1 MNQPNIILITA
12 DGLRWDSL
20 GCSGNPDVRTPN
32 IDALASHGLQFTQAF
47 SASPHAGSGA
57 HTFLTGAVPGA
68 VDPEWPTA
76 SLGAEPLL
84 LPDRFRAAG
93 YVTAA
98 VGALDL
104 TGERLEGR
112 FDFVEA
118 LGCDGMADAYQ
129 DWLASEGHTTPD
141 DEDASGSAL
150 LQEAYHPTT
159 WAGNEAVRLARSI
172 AEPFFLWVSLPRPRW
187 PLDPPV
193 PWKHM
198 YRPSRLHL
206 PEGTALSPDE
216 PDQPIADPRD
226 QVGRSETEFRRIL
239 TAWYGSI
246 SHVDRQIGRL
256 LATLTARG
264 RTNNVFAVTSGRG
277 EYLGYH
283 GLLHTT
289 PGPLYEPL
297 AHVPLIIGGVPNQ
310 RRGAID
316 SALVSTG
323 DLVPTLL
330 EVLHLEPST
339 AGGARSLAAHLRE
352 EGLPHRRALVLCG
365 EEGGGLR
372 SARYKW
378 LVEGNGRGERLF
390 DLQVDPLE
398 RHNLHGERQS
408 PAIRKMLLAS
418 LSSGTA
424 ESQR

>member
-1 MNQPNIILITA
+1 MNQPNIIVITA

-32 IDALASHGLQFTQAF
+32 VDALASHGLQFANAF
-47 SASPHAGSGA
+47 STWPHVGAGA
-57 HTFLTGAVPGA
+57 HTFLTGAVPNTFDPDLPAIKPGA
-68 VDPEWPTA
+68 D
-76 SLGAEPLL
+76 PLL
-84 LPDRFRAAG
+84 LPDRLRAAG

-104 TGERLEGR
+104 PSERIEES
-112 FDFVEA
+112 FDYAEA
-118 LGCDGMADAYQ
+118 LGCVGQPDAYQ
-129 DWLASEGHTTPD
+129 AWLASEGHATED
-141 DEDASGSAL
+141 DEAVTGAAL
-150 LQEAYHPTT
+150 LQEAFHPTT
-159 WAGNEAVRLARSI
+159 WTGNEAVRLARSI
-172 AEPFFLWVSLPRPRW
+172 AEPFFLWVSLPRPRS

-198 YRPSRLHL
+198 YRPSRLKL
-206 PEGTALSPDE
+206 PDGTLLSPAEHDL
-216 PDQPIADPRD
+216 DIADPRD
-226 QVGRSETEFRRIL
+226 CAGRSDAEFRRIL

-283 GLLHTT
+283 GLLRTA

-297 AHVPLIIGGVPNQ
+297 ARVPLVIGGVPNQ
-310 RRGAID
+310 RRGATD

-330 EVLHLEPST
+330 EVLQLEPPLL
-339 AGGARSLAAHLRE
+339 GGAGSLAAHLRE
-352 EGLPHRRALVLCG
+352 EGLPHRRAVVLCG
-365 EEGGGLR
+365 KDSGGLR

-378 LVEGNGRGERLF
+378 LVEGEGRGERLF
-390 DLQVDPLE
+390 DLQVDPME

-408 PAIRKMLLAS
+408 SAIRKMLLAS
-418 LSSGTA
+418 LGSGTV
-424 ESQR
+424 EPQR

>member
-1 MNQPNIILITA
+1 MNQPNIIVITA

-47 SASPHAGSGA
+47 SACPHACSGA
-57 HTFLTGAVPGA
+57 HTFLTGAVPTTF
-68 VDPEWPTA
+68 DPELPAA
-76 SLGAEPLL
+76 SPGAEPLI
-84 LPDRFRAAG
+84 LPGRLRSAG

-104 TGERLEGR
+104 PGERLEES

-118 LGCDGMADAYQ
+118 LGCPGQVDAYQ
-129 DWLASEGHTTPD
+129 AWLAAEGHATED
-141 DEDASGSAL
+141 DEEVSGAPL
-150 LQEAYHPTT
+150 LQEALHPTT

-198 YRPSRLHL
+198 YRPSRLQL
-206 PEGTALSPDE
+206 PAGSLFMPLDPDL
-216 PDQPIADPRD
+216 DIADSRD
-226 QVGRSETEFRRIL
+226 RAGRSEAEFRRVL

-264 RTNNVFAVTSGRG
+264 RTNNMFAVTSGRG
-277 EYLGYH
+277 EYLGYR
-283 GLLHTT
+283 GLLNTM

-297 AHVPLIIGGVPNQ
+297 THVPLIIGGVPNQ
-310 RRGAID
+310 RRGRMD

-330 EVLHLEPST
+330 EVLQLETVTP
-339 AGGARSLAAHLRE
+339 GGSRSLNAHLRE
-352 EGLPHRRALVLCG
+352 EGLPHRRAVVLLADD
-365 EEGGGLR
+365 GGGLR

-378 LVEGNGRGERLF
+378 LVEGNGQRERLF
-390 DLQVDPLE
+390 DLQADPLE

-418 LSSGTA
+418 LGSGA
-424 ESQR
+424 VEPQR